1 MTCLASP
8 IEGSVA
14 RSSSPAPQIL
24 CRHLESPAQ
33 NAGLIANASTGC
45 KAYSDAA
52 PKMATD
58 QKRQILQTLV
68 DYIPK
73 VMGEPTYCFT
83 VTFKPVFGHQRR
95 LTKTVSAAAALRWF
109 FHCLNTKCF
118 GKGYKRKKYE
128 LGLYATFEGLD
139 INEALHCHG
148 AIRLP
153 KKLSH
158 GKFLNAFGQARRST
172 CQLGRKFDL
181 KPYRDT
187 GWIKYTLKTGPDSF
201 QPEFLRRG
209 TS

>member
-1 MTCLASP
+1 MTCVASSR
-8 IEGSVA
+8 EGSAA
-14 RSSSPAPQIL
+14 RSSWSTSPKL
-24 CRHLESPAQ
+24 CSHLQTPAQ
-33 NAGLIANASTGC
+33 NAGLIASASTGC
-45 KAYSDAA
+45 ESYSVVV
-52 PKMATD
+52 PKMAVRL
-58 QKRQILQTLV
+58 KEQIQQTLI

-83 VTFKPVFGHQRR
+83 VTFKPVVGHQRR
-95 LTKTVSAAAALRWF
+95 STKTVAAAAALRWF

-118 GKGYKRKKYE
+118 GKGYRRKKYE
-128 LGLYATFEGLD
+128 LGLYATLEGLD

-158 GKFLNAFGQARRST
+158 RKFLNAFGQARRST

-209 TS
+209 TP